1 VSHVTV
7 VIATR
12 NRREELL
19 RTLDRVAGLPERPPV
34 IVVDN
39 ASADG
44 SAEAVNR
51 SFPGVEV
58 VRLAGNAGAAGRN
71 AGIRRA
77 RTPYVA
83 FSDDDSWWQAG
94 ALTRA
99 AAAFDAEPR
108 LGLVAAR
115 TLVGPGGEPDPI
127 NAALAGSPLRDGGT
141 AEVLGFLA
149 CASVVRRTAFLAV
162 GGFSEVLFF
171 IGEERLLAYDLAAAG
186 WGRRYLPEVV
196 AVHYP
201 SARRPDPGWRHR
213 AELRS
218 DLLTAWLR
226 RPPAVV
232 LAETMRLARQAAR
245 DRDARAAL
253 TEAARQLPRAV
264 TARRRLPDEVEQKI
278 RLLAEDGRSTP
289 PAPRCSRRS
298 RR

>member
-1 VSHVTV
+1 
-7 VIATR
+7 
-12 NRREELL
+12 
-19 RTLDRVAGLPERPPV
+19 
-34 IVVDN
+34 
-39 ASADG
+39 
-44 SAEAVNR
+44 
-51 SFPGVEV
+51 
-58 VRLAGNAGAAGRN
+58 
-71 AGIRRA
+71 
-77 RTPYVA
+77 
-83 FSDDDSWWQAG
+83 
-94 ALTRA
+94 
-99 AAAFDAEPR
+99 
-108 LGLVAAR
+108 
-115 TLVGPGGEPDPI
+115 
-127 NAALAGSPLRDGGT
+127 
-141 AEVLGFLA
+141 VLGFLA